1 LLRVEEQGMKV
12 AKTISI
18 DLELLQNVLRK
29 EKNFSKAIAEA
40 LEMWL
45 AKKLESEV
53 WTVKEDSEKTPVDE
67 KR

>member
-1 LLRVEEQGMKV
+1 MKV

-29 EKNFSKAIAEA
+29 EQNFSKAISEA

-45 AKKLESEV
+45 AKKLENEV
-53 WTVKEDSEKTPVDE
+53 WAVKEDSGKTPVNE

>member
-1 LLRVEEQGMKV
+1 MKV

>member
-1 LLRVEEQGMKV
+1 MKV

-18 DLELLQNVLRK
+18 DLELLQNVLKK
-29 EKNFSKAIAEA
+29 EKNFSKAISEA

-45 AKKLESEV
+45 AKKLENEI
-53 WTVKEDSEKTPVDE
+53 WAVKEGSEKTPIDE

>member
-1 LLRVEEQGMKV
+1 MKV

-45 AKKLESEV
+45 AKKLENEV
-53 WTVKEDSEKTPVDE
+53 WAVKEGSEKTSVNE
-67 KR
+67 ER

>member
-1 LLRVEEQGMKV
+1 MKV

-29 EKNFSKAIAEA
+29 EKNFSKAISEA

-45 AKKLESEV
+45 AKKLENEV
-53 WTVKEDSEKTPVDE
+53 WAVKEGSEKTAVDE

>member
-1 LLRVEEQGMKV
+1 MKV

-18 DLELLQNVLRK
+18 DLDLLQNVLRK
-29 EKNFSKAIAEA
+29 EKNFSKAISEA

-45 AKKLESEV
+45 AKKLENEV
-53 WTVKEDSEKTPVDE
+53 WAVKEGSEKPVDE

>member
-1 LLRVEEQGMKV
+1 LRVEEQGMKV

-29 EKNFSKAIAEA
+29 EKNFSKTISEA

-45 AKKLESEV
+45 AKKSENAV
-53 WTVKEDSEKTPVDE
+53 WAVKEDSEKTPVDE

>member
-1 LLRVEEQGMKV
+1 MKV

-29 EKNFSKAIAEA
+29 EKNFSKAISEA

-45 AKKLESEV
+45 AKKLENEV
-53 WTVKEDSEKTPVDE
+53 WAVKEDSEKTPIEE
-67 KR
+67 KG